1 MQHLKKGILDSKIT
15 LSVALVSMLAGIA
28 LGAFFHKE
36 TVVVREGT
44 ADTPAAMTSVN
55 LMVDDGARVRTW
67 NTVSWHETMSAIN
80 LLEAVSRV
88 GEIELL
94 TTTDKKRGLI
104 VAAIDG
110 VASDETLN
118 MHWRFWV
125 NNVYE
130 PREAS
135 RYYLKPGDIVVW
147 KYTEDPLN

>member
-1 MQHLKKGILDSKIT
+1 MQQLKKQILHSKRT
-15 LSVALVSMLAGIA
+15 LAVAVFSMLVGVA

-44 ADTPAAMTSVN
+44 ADTPAAMNSVH
-55 LMVDDGARVRTW
+55 LMVDDGTRVRTW

-88 GEIELL
+88 GEIALL

-104 VAAIDG
+104 VASVDG
-110 VASDETLN
+110 VASDETLATR
-118 MHWRFWV
+118 WRFWV

-147 KYTEDPLN
+147 KYTEDPTN